1 MCRLKNFD
9 QLFYNRLLK
18 TRIRMPNPVFPRTPN
33 LSGKDAEK
41 KRVEILDYFHATFDR
56 YEQLFEAL
64 NCDEAYYEKPIALRH
79 PLIFYLGHT
88 ATFFVNKLLLAGLI
102 EQRIN
107 PKFESMFAVG
117 VDEMS
122 WDDLNDARY
131 EWPSVSEVKAYR
143 DSVRA
148 MGDQLI
154 RTTPLSLPIGWDHP
168 WWIILMGI
176 EHERIHLETSSVLI
190 RQHRLKYLAPH
201 PAWPPCRATSA
212 APQNDLLEIPATQL
226 RVGRDANGNIDPAG
240 VAYYGWDNEFGCHET
255 SITAFQAS
263 RYLVSNQEFLG
274 FVEAGG
280 YADESLWL
288 DEGAGWLKFTRA
300 EHPTFW
306 IRDGRQWRLRL
317 MLEEVPMPW
326 DWPVET
332 NYHEAKAFCNWKAR
346 TSGDPVRLPTED
358 EWQALREFA
367 SIDDLACGAEERSS
381 GCAVPANLHLARYA
395 SSCPVTEFAHGPLF
409 DVIGNVW
416 QWTETPI
423 YPFDGFQVHAVY
435 DDFTTPTY
443 DGRHNIIKG
452 GSWISCGNE
461 ALPASRYAF
470 RRHFFQHAGFRY
482 VKSGAPAT
490 SQTSQYETD
499 RLVSEYAEF
508 HYGDEYF
515 DVPNFPR
522 ALAQLAIA
530 AMGEKPADKALDLG
544 CATGR
549 ATFELAR
556 HFERV
561 TGIDFSARFIGLG
574 TRLAEQGRLRYTLV
588 EEGEL
593 VAFKERSLAE
603 LGLGPVA
610 QKVEFFQGDACNL
623 KPVFTGY
630 DLILAAN
637 LIDRLYDPQKFLES
651 VHQRLN
657 PGGVLL
663 LASPYTWLTE
673 HTKREAWIGGFKKD
687 GENFSTF
694 DGLKTILGKHFRL
707 LRGPFSVPFVIRE
720 TKRKFQHTLSEVS
733 IWERN

>member
-1 MCRLKNFD
+1 M
-9 QLFYNRLLK
+9 
-18 TRIRMPNPVFPRTPN
+18 TIPVFPRTPV
-33 LSGKDAEK
+33 LSGTDAEK

-56 YEQLFEAL
+56 YEQLFEVL
-64 NCDEAYYEKPIALRH
+64 SCDEAYYEKPIALRH

-88 ATFFVNKLLLAGLI
+88 ATFFVNKLLLAGLVD
-102 EQRIN
+102 QRIN
-107 PKFESMFAVG
+107 PRFESMFAVG

-122 WDDLNDARY
+122 WDDLNEARY
-131 EWPSVSEVKAYR
+131 DWPSVGEVKAYR
-143 DSVRA
+143 VAVRETV
-148 MGDQLI
+148 GQLI
-154 RTTPLSLPIGWDHP
+154 RTQPLSLPIAWEHP

-176 EHERIHLETSSVLI
+176 EHERIHLETSAVLI
-190 RQHRLKYLAPH
+190 RQHRLKYVTAH
-201 PAWPPCRATSA
+201 PAWPPCRITAT
-212 APQNDLLEIPATQL
+212 APKNDLVAIPAAQF
-226 RVGRDANGNIDPAG
+226 RVGRNANDIDGPLACT
-240 VAYYGWDNEFGCHET
+240 YYGWDNEFGRHEAA
-255 SITAFQAS
+255 TAEFQAS
-263 RYLVSNQEFLG
+263 RYLVSNREFLE
-274 FVEAGG
+274 FVEAGA
-280 YADESLWL
+280 YADESLWP
-288 DEGAGWLKFTRA
+288 DEGAGWLRFTKA
-300 EHPTFW
+300 EHPAFW
-306 IRDGRQWRLRL
+306 IREGGPWRLRL

-326 DWPVET
+326 DWPVEV

-346 TSGDPVRLPTED
+346 VSDAPVRLPTED
-358 EWQALREFA
+358 EWQALRAFA
-367 SIDDLACGAEERSS
+367 GIDALACGAEERSS
-381 GCAVPANLHLARYA
+381 RNTIPANLQLDHYA

-423 YPFDGFQVHAVY
+423 YPFDGFEVHAVY

-482 VKSGAPAT
+482 VVSSVPAT
-490 SQTSQYETD
+490 AQASQYETD

-530 AMGEKPADKALDLG
+530 AMGDKPAVKALDLG

-549 ATFELAR
+549 TSFELAR
-556 HFERV
+556 HFAQV

-593 VAFKERSLAE
+593 VVFKERSLAE
-603 LGLGPVA
+603 LGLDQVA
-610 QKVEFFQGDACNL
+610 RKVEFFQGDACNL
-623 KPVFTGY
+623 KPVFAGY
-630 DLILAAN
+630 DLIVAAN
-637 LIDRLYDPQKFLES
+637 LIDRLYNPKQFLET

-657 PGGVLL
+657 SGGLL
-663 LASPYTWLTE
+663 LIASPYTWLPE

-687 GENFSTF
+687 GETLNTF
-694 DGLKTILGKHFRL
+694 DGLTTILGEHFRL
-707 LRGPFSVPFVIRE
+707 LRGPVSVPFVIRE